1 VSYSTAVATVLAVT
15 VGIMAVDLVLRM
27 ILRRERTVLREH
39 PGATW
44 YRWLRVAINV
54 AGVMALFLVA
64 STALSTLLTN
74 ENGLTGDRLIWH
86 VSMAPPFAV
95 AVVVVALFW
104 AYRNRFSAGDWAGV
118 TRARGWAVPLRKIF
132 FWISV
137 LLAIPTFVSIL
148 AAMYPLTD
156 TEGQQNLIRI
166 HRYCGPLLTAA
177 GFLFAY
183 FALVSWRERSQD

>member
-1 VSYSTAVATVLAVT
+1 MSYATAVTMVLVATVAIV
-15 VGIMAVDLVLRM
+15 VVDLMLRM
-27 ILRRERTVLREH
+27 IWKREPARRSNAPAASAFV
-39 PGATW
+39 
-44 YRWLRVAINV
+44 RWLRVAVNV
-54 AGVMALFLVA
+54 SGVVALFLVA
-64 STALSTLLTN
+64 STALSVLLTN

-95 AVVVVALFW
+95 AAVVVALFW
-104 AYRNRFSAGDWAGV
+104 AHRNRFTSDDWGH
-118 TRARGWAVPLRKIF
+118 GWAVPLRKIF

-137 LLAIPTFVSIL
+137 VLAVPTFVSIL
-148 AAMYPLTD
+148 AAMFPLTD